1 MKNNDWIFEIMCTES
16 RDSRFKVG
24 ELYYVD
30 KDGIIVD
37 GTHFYG
43 GCTSTSSYKEWYE
56 KCNWTDYA
64 FKLIT
69 DRTQKEEQVVRSN
82 GKLNKG
88 IDSELVQDTYRAV
101 IDHKGNISFNSVKML
116 NLCFVKFDDN
126 DKVYTFNNPSDKR
139 LDAGTKVIVDTVRG
153 QQQATV
159 ISSIKIQEKYL
170 RDLQKAMCGKAMNLR
185 NVLAVLERKEVFV
198 ETPLVYFAQ

>member
-37 GTHFYG
+37 DTYFNFSR
-43 GCTSTSSYKEWYE
+43 TSTSSYKEWYKE
-56 KCNWTDYA
+56 CNWTNYA

-69 DRTQKEEQVVRSN
+69 DRTQKEDRVVRSN

-88 IDSELVQDTYRAV
+88 IDSELVQDTYRVV

-153 QQQATV
+153 KQQATV

-170 RDLQKAMCGKAMNLR
+170 RDLQKAMCGKAMNLK
-185 NVLAVLERKEVFV
+185 NVLSVLERKEVLV